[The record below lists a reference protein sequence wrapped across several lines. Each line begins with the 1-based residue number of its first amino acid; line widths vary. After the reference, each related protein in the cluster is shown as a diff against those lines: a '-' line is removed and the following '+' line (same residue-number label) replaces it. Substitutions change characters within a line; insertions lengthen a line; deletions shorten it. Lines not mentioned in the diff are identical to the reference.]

1 MLYIL
6 LGAYH
11 KNICNLEC
19 VQQSV
24 TKMFKDF
31 KFCYARI
38 TKVRLVQAGVKYN
51 KLLGRWGWNS
61 DFGTHYY

>member
-1 MLYIL
+1 
-6 LGAYH
+6 
-11 KNICNLEC
+11 
-19 VQQSV
+19 
-24 TKMFKDF
+24 MFKDF
-31 KFCYARI
+31 KFCYAMT